1 MPSGGAQGASSKS
14 QNDPVSKLPNGVWIQ
29 FATAQEYQ
37 SKEQKLFQTIA
48 DSDGNDQVVVFIK
61 ETKNFNTLPSNW
73 NVHWDETLQ
82 NKLNENFGAE
92 NIRFRN

>member
-1 MPSGGAQGASSKS
+1 M
-14 QNDPVSKLPNGVWIQ
+14 NKLPNGVWIQ

-61 ETKNFNTLPSNW
+61 ETKNFKMLPSNW

-82 NKLNENFGAE
+82 SKLNENFGAE